1 MSGEQLT
8 QGLLNIQGGELP
20 RPIIL
25 GKCRYDGVEAL
36 NAINVILAVAVIVV
50 GYFLITPVK
59 TEFMAMMEGVRA
71 DIRALNQAIDRLAD
85 KVDTTN
91 VELNNLR
98 ERMAKAEASTVQAHK
113 RLDGYEGR
121 LVTVEHKCET
131 CGKK

>member
-1 MSGEQLT
+1 M
-8 QGLLNIQGGELP
+8 
-20 RPIIL
+20 
-25 GKCRYDGVEAL
+25 EAL
-36 NAINVILAVAVIVV
+36 NAINVILAVAVIMV

-98 ERMAKAEASTVQAHK
+98 ERMARAEGSSSSAHK
-113 RLDGYEGR
+113 RLDDFDKR
-121 LVTVEHKCET
+121 LVAVEHKCES

>member
-1 MSGEQLT
+1 M
-8 QGLLNIQGGELP
+8 IVKA
-20 RPIIL
+20 I
-25 GKCRYDGVEAL
+25 
-36 NAINVILAVAVIVV
+36 NAINVILALAVVVV
-50 GYFLITPVK
+50 GYFLVTPIK

-71 DIRALNQAIDRLAD
+71 DIRALNQAIDRLAA

-98 ERMAKAEASTVQAHK
+98 ERMAKAEASAAQAHK
-113 RLDGYEGR
+113 RLDGYDSR

>member
-1 MSGEQLT
+1 M
-8 QGLLNIQGGELP
+8 
-20 RPIIL
+20 
-25 GKCRYDGVEAL
+25 
-36 NAINVILAVAVIVV
+36 V

-98 ERMAKAEASTVQAHK
+98 ERMARAEGSSSSAHK
-113 RLDGYEGR
+113 RLDDFDKR
-121 LVTVEHKCET
+121 LVAVEHKCGT